1 MIGLRDVSK
10 VYRAGDV
17 PVPALRHVDLEIAR
31 GEFVSIIGASGS
43 GKSTMMHIIGC
54 LDRPSAGAYEL
65 GGRDVSRMGDDQLA
79 RVRNRL
85 IGFVFQSFNLLPR
98 LSALEQVAMP
108 LLYAGVPDRK
118 RRALKALDDLGL
130 ADRVRH
136 RPTQLSGGQQQRV
149 AIARALVTDPAI
161 ILADEPTGALDSR
174 TTLEIMDVFVRL
186 NRERSITIVFVTHD
200 PKVAAYTDRVIELE
214 DGRIIADGPPQLPR
228 PEPAIAPA
236 DAAAWASPQDS
247 SSLRSPSP
255 QALRPELAEGG
266 RGLGGG
272 VSA

>member
-17 PVPALRHVDLEIAR
+17 PVPALRHIDLQIGR

-65 GGRDVSRMGDDQLA
+65 GGCDVSRMGDDQLA

-130 ADRVRH
+130 ADRVHH

-186 NRERSITIVFVTHD
+186 NRERNITIVFVTHD

-228 PEPAIAPA
+228 PDLALLRVD
-236 DAAAWASPQDS
+236 DAVWAEPQDS
-247 SSLRSPSP
+247 PPPNSPSP
-255 QALRPELAEGG
+255 KSE
-266 RGLGGG
+266 RGLGGE
-272 VSA
+272 VFA

>member
-17 PVPALRHVDLEIAR
+17 PVPALRHIDLQIAR

-108 LLYAGVPDRK
+108 LLYAGVSDRK
-118 RRALKALDDLGL
+118 RRALEALDELGL

-186 NRERSITIVFVTHD
+186 NRERNITIVFVTHD

-228 PEPAIAPA
+228 PEPVVSPA
-236 DAAAWASPQDS
+236 SDTVWASAQDS

-255 QALRPELAEGG
+255 QAGK
-266 RGLGGG
+266 GLGGG
-272 VSA
+272 VPA